1 MAELSMQR
9 IAVLGGG
16 AWGTALAVHLA
27 RLDREVTLWAR
38 DGGLIAE
45 MSATGENRAYLP
57 GVEMPATLRPTA
69 DLDRA
74 LHGAACVV
82 SAIPSH
88 GTREVIRRARPL
100 LARGTVVVSAT
111 KGLEVETLLR
121 VSEVMEEELGAGWPI
136 AVLSGPSFAAELA
149 RGAPTA
155 VSVAGRSDDTVAAV
169 QREFRSR
176 YFRLYG
182 TRDLVGVEIGGAM
195 KNVIAIAAGAVESL
209 GLGDNARSALITR
222 GLAEIS
228 RLAAALGGQRET
240 LAGLSGLGD
249 LVLTCTGRLSRNRSV
264 GIELGKG
271 RPLGEILGE
280 MKAVAEGV
288 RTTRAALAL
297 GGRCGVELPIT
308 AQMADVLGGRKTPR
322 DAVEELMLRRQRSEV
337 EAG

>member
-38 DGGLIAE
+38 DGGLAAD
-45 MSATGENRAYLP
+45 MAASRENRTYLP
-57 GVEMPATLRPTA
+57 GVEMPATLHPTD

-74 LHGAACVV
+74 LRGAACVV

-88 GTREVIRRARPL
+88 GTREVIRRARRSLPHG
-100 LARGTVVVSAT
+100 AVVVSAT
-111 KGLEVETLLR
+111 KGLEVDTLQR
-121 VSEVMEEELGAGWPI
+121 VSEVMREELGADRPL

-155 VSVAGRSDDTVAAV
+155 VAVAGRCETTVAAV
-169 QREFRSR
+169 QREFRSS
-176 YFRLYG
+176 YFRLYA
-182 TRDLVGVEIGGAM
+182 TEDLVGVEIGGAL

-222 GLAEIS
+222 GLVEIS
-228 RLAAALGGQRET
+228 RLAVALGGQRET

-249 LVLTCTGRLSRNRSV
+249 LVLTCTGRLSRNRAV

-271 RPLGEILGE
+271 RPLDAILGE

-288 RTTRAALAL
+288 RTTGAALAL
-297 GGRCGVELPIT
+297 GDRCGVELPIT
-308 AQMADVLGGRKTPR
+308 AQMADVLAGRKTPR
-322 DAVEELMLRRQRSEV
+322 AAVEELMLRRQRSEV

>member
-1 MAELSMQR
+1 M
-9 IAVLGGG
+9 
-16 AWGTALAVHLA
+16 
-27 RLDREVTLWAR
+27 
-38 DGGLIAE
+38 
-45 MSATGENRAYLP
+45 
-57 GVEMPATLRPTA
+57 
-69 DLDRA
+69 
-74 LHGAACVV
+74 

-88 GTREVIRRARPL
+88 GTREVIRSARRFLP
-100 LARGTVVVSAT
+100 RGAVVVSAT

-121 VSEVMEEELGAGWPI
+121 VSEVMAEELGGDWPLV
-136 AVLSGPSFAAELA
+136 VLSGPSFAAELA

-155 VSVAGRSDDTVAAV
+155 VAVAGLRDDTVAAV

-176 YFRLYG
+176 SFRLYG
-182 TRDLVGVEIGGAM
+182 TRDVVGVEIGGAM

-264 GIELGKG
+264 GVELGKG
-271 RPLGEILGE
+271 RPLDAILDE

-288 RTTRAALAL
+288 RTTEAALAL

-308 AQMADVLGGRKTPR
+308 FQMADVLRGCKTPR